1 MDGCPVD
8 AIHRSGS
15 SLEMLIDDHCIGCS
29 LCEKNCPFGSI
40 QMVLPTEPTAKR
52 TAAVVQ
58 KALNCDLCHGLVPA
72 GADPF
77 CVSACPHEAAFRWDG
92 DTLGKKVRVAD
103 ERGTGG

>member
-8 AIHRSGS
+8 AIHRSGTN
-15 SLEMLIDDHCIGCS
+15 LEMRIDDHCIGCS

-40 QMVLPTEPTAKR
+40 QMVRPETPDGKR

-58 KALNCDLCHGLVPA
+58 RALNCDLCDGLVPK
-72 GADPF
+72 GAEPF

-92 DTLGKKVRVAD
+92 DTLGKKVAAAD
-103 ERGTGG
+103 ERS

>member
-8 AIHRSGS
+8 AIHRSGTH
-15 SLEMLIDDHCIGCS
+15 LEMKIADHCIGCS

-40 QMVLPTEPTAKR
+40 QMVLPELDGGKR

-58 KALNCDLCHGLVPA
+58 RAMNCDLCDGLVPE

-77 CVSACPHEAAFRWDG
+77 CVSACPHDAAFRWDG
-92 DTLGKKVRVAD
+92 DTLGKKVAAAD
-103 ERGTGG
+103 GRG